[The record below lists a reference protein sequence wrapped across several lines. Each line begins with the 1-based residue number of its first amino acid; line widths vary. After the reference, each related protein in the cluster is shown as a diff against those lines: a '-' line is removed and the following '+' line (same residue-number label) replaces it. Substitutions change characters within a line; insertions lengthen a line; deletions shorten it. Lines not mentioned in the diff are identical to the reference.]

1 MHKIKNLVIFALL
14 TALFTSCSN
23 ANTSHLKSSSNSAAP
38 SLTASSKAEPTNE
51 SASTNAESLNGSNV
65 SSSSTIGNNKKGFIF
80 PNSDKQIINDED
92 LNNYDKFT
100 LLLAKNEIF
109 ARRGYKFKDQTLLDY
124 FNNTG
129 WYKISNSANGDYNNL
144 NDIEK
149 KNFDLISQKYNSI
162 NKIYMEKNQYQEII
176 KKDINLDG
184 KDETLTATFT
194 RDNDFTKYE
203 IEVNSNGKSYK
214 INGDCGVNIT
224 PNLYFADFCFSD
236 NYINFY
242 INYTIED
249 DYHCTT
255 IFQFNEDGIKKLL
268 DLQGYLESYDGNKK
282 IYSEL
287 SKTTDKNK
295 IPISYYELGKGVA
308 YPLKS
313 STIGKYIQY
322 EKKLLIF
329 NDICDKNSRNYSFMS
344 LLGNDDDNWRNY
356 YKEGQ
361 VIAITKPNEKLKIL
375 DIDYEAY
382 SDIDGS
388 ERRVRNI
395 PIEVQ
400 TEDGKQG
407 WLVWING
414 GV

>member
-1 MHKIKNLVIFALL
+1 MCKIKNLVIFALI
-14 TALFTSCSN
+14 TVLFTSCSN
-23 ANTSHLKSSSNSAAP
+23 TNTSHIKSSSNSAVP
-38 SLTASSKAEPTNE
+38 SLAVSSKAKTSNE
-51 SASTNAESLNGSNV
+51 
-65 SSSSTIGNNKKGFIF
+65 SSSTSTENLNESNASSTISNNKKGFIF
-80 PNSDKQIINDED
+80 PNSDKQLINDEE

-129 WYKISNSANGDYNNL
+129 WYKISNSVNGDYNDL

-149 KNFDLISQKYNSI
+149 KNFDLINQKYNNIS
-162 NKIYMEKNQYQEII
+162 KIYMEKNQYQEII
-176 KKDINLDG
+176 KKDINFDG

-194 RDNDFTKYE
+194 KDNEFAKYE
-203 IEVNSNGKSYK
+203 IEVDSDGKSYK

-224 PNLYFADFCFSD
+224 PNLYFADFCFND

-255 IFQFNEDGIKKLL
+255 IFQFNKDGIKKLF

-308 YPLKS
+308 YPPKNSIVGNYLE
-313 STIGKYIQY
+313 Y

-329 NDICDKNSRNYSFMS
+329 NDINDKNSGNTSFMS
-344 LLGNDDDNWRNY
+344 LLGNDDDNWKNY

-361 VIAITKPNEKLKIL
+361 VVTITKPNEKLKIL
-375 DIDYEAY
+375 DIDYKAY
-382 SDIDGS
+382 NYTNNSDPI
-388 ERRVRNI
+388 VRNI
-395 PIEVQ
+395 PIKVQ